1 MNRSFFNN
9 ISGIGYDPVNYRGLP
24 GKVRYFALVYSAVI
38 LSIYMVLTAG
48 VLPLFIRGYE
58 SLGSDKSRFWMMNYE
73 FCGKLLIATPLFIF
87 FSFILGVIA
96 YYDSEEEKASLLES
110 GYIISANSSETSVS
124 VYIWTMLFLLAAAI
138 SFFLSGHKDIAISG
152 EEGWYC
158 GMQQYMA
165 VGVTILLIPLFKLK
179 HTFFVIVAMLASFAV
194 NITGLIMDIF
204 GNVFSLRGWTEG
216 KVSTVGNAN
225 WYCGYI
231 VTVFFLG
238 VALYYSRGEGKQIRD
253 RINTVFLTV
262 FIAVG
267 AYMYV
272 AQGSASGFVALF
284 AVFLLLLIISGR
296 DLNKLLRVSEIFV
309 IFASGLSVCS
319 VVAVITDHIRAN
331 DAVSSLFAGIPFSV
345 CTVLL
350 SVLWMISIR
359 IRIKKG
365 SGRALLPVGKV
376 LGIVTSVS
384 LIIYFILLII
394 NTAAGGRLFGYGVLF
409 FGQDWGSSRGMTISV
424 GARLFKGMTVSE
436 KIFGTGPDTFYSL
449 LTSGRYPALAAECK
463 KYFSGARL
471 TNAHCEPVTMLVNLG
486 IFGATCFYGML
497 FSVLVK
503 TVRAALCGGNGS
515 GCSAERRAGDE
526 NASEGGDSAAESADE
541 HAGDRGFILGVS
553 LCIVAYIVN
562 NLFSFQTVM
571 NLSQISLIL
580 GFGASA
586 VMNGKSE
593 V

>member
-9 ISGIGYDPVNYRGLP
+9 ISGIRYDPVNYRGLP
-24 GKVRYFALVYSAVI
+24 GKVRYFALVYSVVI

-110 GYIISANSSETSVS
+110 GYIISVDSSETSVS

-204 GNVFSLRGWTEG
+204 GNVFSLRGWTDR

-238 VALYYSRGEGKQIRD
+238 VALYYSRGEGKKIRD

-296 DLNKLLRVSEIFV
+296 DLKKLLRVSEIFV

-331 DAVSSLFAGIPFSV
+331 DAVSRLFAGIPFSV

-365 SGRALLPVGKV
+365 SDRALLPVGKA
-376 LGIVTSVS
+376 LGIVTAVS

-394 NTAAGGRLFGYGVLF
+394 NTVAGGRLFGYGVLF
-409 FGQDWGSSRGMTISV
+409 FGQDWGSSRGMTISA

-486 IFGATCFYGML
+486 IFGAACFYGML

-503 TVRAALCGGNGS
+503 AVRVIACRGNKA
-515 GCSAERRAGDE
+515 GCSAEHGAGDE
-526 NASEGGDSAAESADE
+526 NASEGGDSAAGSADE
-541 HAGDRGFILGVS
+541 HTGDRGFILGVA

-593 V
+593 E